1 MAKRKPTA
9 APIKPV
15 WLLLDAKTR
24 LRYRKEVIY
33 QGDWG
38 KLNAKGEGI
47 EFGVVRDTLNHWK
60 DSVNEFRQL
69 GIAIPLSKS
78 HDNWESTEDRLG
90 EIVGAE
96 VSKNSKGH
104 PSLFL
109 DIEFDDEKSRDVA
122 LKGDVSIGS
131 PPVWHD
137 GAKRKHVYPVQH
149 VASTAAPVIPGLETW
164 QAIAAA
170 FGESKSKGPTME
182 LDELIT
188 LLGIEVDESVN
199 TDDGKK
205 ALVMAKIK
213 ELVGSP
219 APEGEEGAGGT
230 SPPLD
235 ASLGT
240 PTPAPAP
247 VAGGVPQAKK
257 VTVAFSHLQVRTVRK
272 GRQAELDGYVAQ
284 NRLSPAV
291 AKEIS
296 LAHCSDDAIGLELS
310 HNGTGDAFDR
320 EVKIALSA
328 TQHRPLKASGRTEAG
343 DDSDEAIIELSHSG
357 RATGFSAFVDKQVA
371 AAKK

>member
-9 APIKPV
+9 EPHKPA

-24 LRYRKEVIY
+24 LRYRKELIY

-38 KLNAKGEGI
+38 KLDSKGEGI
-47 EFGVVRDTLNHWK
+47 EFGVVRDTLTHWR
-60 DSVNEFRQL
+60 DSVNEFQKL
-69 GIAIPLSKS
+69 GISIPLSKS

-90 EIVGAE
+90 EIVAAE
-96 VSKNSKGH
+96 VGKNSKGH

-109 DIEFDDEKSRDVA
+109 DIEFDDEKSRDIA

-170 FGESKSKGPTME
+170 FGESKSKGTTMD

-199 TDDGKK
+199 TDEAKK
-205 ALVMAKIK
+205 ALIQAKLK

-219 APEGEEGAGGT
+219 APEGEGSDGGPAA
-230 SPPLD
+230 PPLD
-235 ASLGT
+235 ASQG
-240 PTPAPAP
+240 TPAPAAAP
-247 VAGGVPQAKK
+247 SGGVPQAKK
-257 VTVAFSHLQVRTVRK
+257 VTVAFSHLQVKTVRK

-291 AKEIS
+291 AKEIA
-296 LAHCSDDAIGLELS
+296 LAHCSDDAISLELS

-357 RATGFSAFVDKQVA
+357 KAAGFSSFVDKQLA
-371 AAKK
+371 GAKK